1 MENKEEPKKPM
12 NPWGYAM
19 MTALLLA
26 VLSAGIFIGMTKD
39 DRLNTIVS
47 HVSSQGW
54 FVTTVVLLAVFYIT
68 SRMFKNRDK
77 TKYR

>member
-12 NPWGYAM
+12 NPWGYVM

-26 VLSAGIFIGMTKD
+26 VLSIGITIGLSKD
-39 DRLNTIVS
+39 DMLNHIVS
-47 HVSSQGW
+47 HVSSAGW
-54 FVTTVVLLAVFYIT
+54 AIISLLLLFVFYIT
-68 SRMFKNRDK
+68 SRMIKNRDK

>member
-12 NPWGYAM
+12 NPWGYIM
-19 MTALLLA
+19 MAALLLA

-39 DRLNTIVS
+39 DRLNAIAS
-47 HVSSQGW
+47 HVSSKGW

>member
-54 FVTTVVLLAVFYIT
+54 LVTTVVLLAVFYIT
-68 SRMFKNRDK
+68 SRMFKKRDK
-77 TKYR
+77 SKYR